1 MLTGILVAV
10 NIVLILYLFLL
21 SARIVLSWFSG
32 TSMGRPWEL
41 LKRATDPWLGL
52 FYRLRFLRR
61 GPVDFTPVVA
71 VLALVVLLD
80 LVNELIRSGRLSVGI
95 ALSSVLLAAWSGA
108 SFLLLLF
115 LAIGVLRAIPLVFR
129 AMPGATLWKTLD
141 LLVQPLVAW
150 VSRRFRLEG
159 RASYAQRLLLT
170 LGLLFVAWLLG
181 RIVVRGLGLDA
192 DGGLAG
198 LLSRLPF

>member
-1 MLTGILVAV
+1 MLIGILVVV
-10 NIVLILYLFLL
+10 NIALILYLFLL

-61 GPVDFTPVVA
+61 GSVDFTPVVA

-80 LVNELIRSGRLSVGI
+80 LVNELIRGGRITVGLV
-95 ALSSVLLAAWSGA
+95 ASSLVRAAWSGA
-108 SFLLLLF
+108 GFLLLLF
-115 LAIGVLRAIPLVFR
+115 LVVGVLRAIPLVFR
-129 AMPGATLWKTLD
+129 ALPGATLWKTLD

-150 VSRRFRLEG
+150 ASRLFRLEG

-170 LGLLFVAWLLG
+170 LGLLLVAWLLG
-181 RIVVRGLGLDA
+181 RFGVVR
-192 DGGLAG
+192 LAA
-198 LLSRLPF
+198 LLARLPF